1 MIEGNMLE
9 YIKGWGFLLSGI
21 WGFILLP
28 FAGVLIYSKKF
39 KAVGIVLMI
48 FVVLY
53 VCMFLHDINAHIR
66 GRRPWVPFYE
76 WCFGLAIPIEGRSG
90 VFASCPFTREIATL
104 KVTHDRRGNH
114 AISVWIPEKM
124 KARQPVASATL
135 VA

>member
-1 MIEGNMLE
+1 MLE

-114 AISVWIPEKM
+114 KCLDTRKDE
-124 KARQPVASATL
+124 RLYTC
-135 VA
+135 

>member
-66 GRRPWVPFYE
+66 GRRPWVLYT
-76 WCFGLAIPIEGRSG
+76 C
-90 VFASCPFTREIATL
+90 
-104 KVTHDRRGNH
+104 
-114 AISVWIPEKM
+114 
-124 KARQPVASATL
+124 
-135 VA
+135 